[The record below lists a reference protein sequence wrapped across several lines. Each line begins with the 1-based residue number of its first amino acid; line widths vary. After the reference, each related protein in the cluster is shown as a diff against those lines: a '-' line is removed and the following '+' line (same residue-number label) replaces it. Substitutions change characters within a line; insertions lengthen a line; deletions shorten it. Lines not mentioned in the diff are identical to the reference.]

1 MADTEAQIAAQGE
14 KIRQLKASK
23 AAKEAIEPEVKV
35 LLALKAKYKV
45 PYSLQFIRVTWISRV
60 DPLVPAPE
68 WILIDVYDDLVVT
81 LLFNKNKP
89 KEIPMRKEREISLPG
104 KFFII
109 VFAMF

>member
-45 PYSLQFIRVTWISRV
+45 HHTVSLCYLDLKSRFIDKNP
-60 DPLVPAPE
+60 DPCFMMSQAQN
-68 WILIDVYDDLVVT
+68 YFFFT
-81 LLFNKNKP
+81 LK
-89 KEIPMRKEREISLPG
+89 I
-104 KFFII
+104 
-109 VFAMF
+109 

>member
-45 PYSLQFIRVTWISRV
+45 PYSLQFLRVTWISRV
-60 DPLVPAPE
+60 DPLVPAPVR
-68 WILIDVYDDLVVT
+68 ILIDVCDDSVVQ
-81 LLFNKNKP
+81 LLFDGKN
-89 KEIPMRKEREISLPG
+89 RKKSLL
-104 KFFII
+104 
-109 VFAMF
+109 

>member
-45 PYSLQFIRVTWISRV
+45 YHIIQFLSVTWISRV
-60 DPLVPAPE
+60 DSLIR
-68 WILIDVYDDLVVT
+68 ILIHVL
-81 LLFNKNKP
+81 
-89 KEIPMRKEREISLPG
+89 
-104 KFFII
+104 
-109 VFAMF
+109 